1 MNASTSTLAQD
12 AIDQGASA
20 RSYLFVPGNRPERF
34 GRACASGA
42 HAVIVDLEDAV
53 PADDKAQA
61 RATVAAWLSPEHP
74 VLIRINGA
82 TTPWFQDD
90 LALCAL
96 PGVAGI
102 VLSKAESVAEIAQL
116 ARCGAAAIYPLIES
130 AQGFLNCLAIARA
143 PGVRRLLFGT
153 IDFKLDLGIDGEREE
168 LLYFRSQLVLVS
180 RLAGIA
186 APVDGVS
193 TAIDDLAQLVADTQH
208 ARKMGFGAKLCIHPG
223 QINHVH
229 GCFQADATE
238 LAWALRVLEAAA
250 LANGAAFALDG
261 EMVDR
266 PVIARAERVALA
278 SLPDSPCR

>member
-1 MNASTSTLAQD
+1 MSDATLAACSD
-12 AIDQGASA
+12 A

-42 HAVIVDLEDAV
+42 DAVIVDLEDAV
-53 PADDKAQA
+53 PAADKAQA
-61 RATVAAWLSPEHP
+61 RATVAAWLAPDRP

-90 LALCAL
+90 LALCAR

-102 VLSKAESVAEIAQL
+102 VLSKAESVTEIAQV

-130 AQGFLNCLAIARA
+130 AQGFLNSLLLARA

-153 IDFKLDLGIDGEREE
+153 IDFKLDLGIDGDREE

-180 RLAGIA
+180 RSAGIA

-193 TAIDDLAQLVADTQH
+193 TAIDDPAQLVADTRH
-208 ARKMGFGAKLCIHPG
+208 ARKIGFGGKLCIHPA
-223 QINHVH
+223 QIKPVH
-229 GCFQADATE
+229 DCFEPDPVE
-238 LAWALRVLEAAA
+238 LAWARRVLEAAA
-250 LANGAAFALDG
+250 LAHGAALALDG
-261 EMVDR
+261 KMVDR
-266 PVIARAERVALA
+266 PVILKAERIVAAALRDM
-278 SLPDSPCR
+278 PFT

>member
-1 MNASTSTLAQD
+1 MN
-12 AIDQGASA
+12 QGASA

-34 GRACASGA
+34 GRACGSGA

-53 PADDKAQA
+53 PAADKAQA

-74 VLIRINGA
+74 VLIRINGT

-153 IDFKLDLGIDGEREE
+153 IDFKLDLGIDGDREE
-168 LLYFRSQLVLVS
+168 LLHFRSQLVLQS
-180 RLAGIA
+180 RIAGIA

-193 TAIDDLAQLVADTQH
+193 TAIDDPRQLVEDTQH
-208 ARKMGFGAKLCIHPG
+208 ARKLGFAGKLCIHPN
-223 QINHVH
+223 QIAHVH
-229 GCFQADATE
+229 GCFRPGAQE
-238 LAWALRVLEAAA
+238 LAWARRVLAQAAQS
-250 LANGAAFALDG
+250 NGAALALDG
-261 EMVDR
+261 EMIDR
-266 PVIARAERVALA
+266 PVILRAERVVAAFLRD
-278 SLPDSPCR
+278 PG